1 MTESYSITK
10 SQKQAL
16 AIATVFALL
25 FGAYFL
31 RQYIT
36 LFIFSGILA
45 FVFNPFYQKRL
56 KKSGQPGTAAAQ
68 TLIVTFLAIVIPL
81 ILVLSLTG
89 LQINSTVREFNAKS
103 GGVDIT
109 GLAQQAIEKSNE
121 LISKTPSDFRVTP
134 QWISDTG
141 ANLAGKAGSFIQQN
155 GATYVGSL
163 FSFFTTSIL
172 FIFVFLSLLKN
183 QTYLRS
189 TIRDINP
196 MGPEISDI
204 YTKKVSAMTKAMVR
218 GQFVIAIAQ
227 GFIGALTIY
236 IGGVHEAFFFFFMLL
251 TVLSIIP
258 LGGGVVAIPIGII
271 MMLSG
276 NLIGGAFVILGHIF
290 IVTNVDNLLRP
301 KLAPEEARLDSAL
314 IILSVFA
321 GISLIGFL
329 GIIVGPVLMIIIVT
343 TIKVY
348 LEVYKK
354 PTAKKL
360 APSK

>member
-1 MTESYSITK
+1 MSQSYSITK

-16 AIATVFALL
+16 AIATAFALL

-31 RQYIT
+31 REYVT
-36 LFIFSGILA
+36 LFIFAGILA
-45 FVFNPFYQKRL
+45 FIFNPFYQIRL
-56 KKSGQPGTAAAQ
+56 KKSGKPGRAAAQ
-68 TLIVTFLAIVIPL
+68 TLIVTFFAIVIPMM
-81 ILVLSLTG
+81 LVLSLTG
-89 LQINSTVREFNAKS
+89 LQINNTVRQLNSKS

-109 GLAQQAIEKSNE
+109 GLSQQAIDKSNQVLE
-121 LISKTPSDFRVTP
+121 KTPSDFRITP
-134 QWISDTG
+134 EWVSDTG
-141 ANLAGKAGSFIQQN
+141 ASLASKAGSFVQKN
-155 GATYVGSL
+155 ATTYAGSL
-163 FSFFTTSIL
+163 FGFFTTAIL

-183 QTYLRS
+183 QNYLKS
-189 TIRDINP
+189 MVRDINP
-196 MGPEISDI
+196 MGPQISDI
-204 YTKKVSAMTKAMVR
+204 YSEKVRAMTKAMVR

-227 GFIGALTIY
+227 GFVGALTIY

-258 LGGGVVAIPIGII
+258 LGGGVVAIPIGAI

-276 NLIGGAFVILGHIF
+276 NIIGGAFVILGHIF
-290 IVTNVDNLLRP
+290 ITTNIDNILRP
-301 KLAPEEARLDSAL
+301 RLVPKEARLDSAL
-314 IILSVFA
+314 TILSVFA

-354 PTAKKL
+354 PTAKQ
-360 APSK
+360 STV

>member
-1 MTESYSITK
+1 
-10 SQKQAL
+10 
-16 AIATVFALL
+16 
-25 FGAYFL
+25 
-31 RQYIT
+31 
-36 LFIFSGILA
+36 
-45 FVFNPFYQKRL
+45 
-56 KKSGQPGTAAAQ
+56 
-68 TLIVTFLAIVIPL
+68 
-81 ILVLSLTG
+81 
-89 LQINSTVREFNAKS
+89 
-103 GGVDIT
+103 
-109 GLAQQAIEKSNE
+109 
-121 LISKTPSDFRVTP
+121 
-134 QWISDTG
+134 
-141 ANLAGKAGSFIQQN
+141 
-155 GATYVGSL
+155 
-163 FSFFTTSIL
+163 
-172 FIFVFLSLLKN
+172 
-183 QTYLRS
+183 
-189 TIRDINP
+189 
-196 MGPEISDI
+196 
-204 YTKKVSAMTKAMVR
+204 
-218 GQFVIAIAQ
+218 
-227 GFIGALTIY
+227 
-236 IGGVHEAFFFFFMLL
+236 MLL